1 MRKWGR
7 REDVEKGKY
16 RTIKRLFGDQFDWV
30 QLCTVGWYW
39 LLIIIIV
46 VTLVNVAFCIMIG
59 PIDDGT
65 TTDIILIICICDW
78 HHGYHHHHHLLDVI
92 GCGILCDC
100 VSRRWW
106 CYSAEQ
112 MVTARAQRNL
122 SNGRCNGQNMNKQA
136 NKILGQIW
144 WNLTVLKKRDNISG
158 CCSKVHLLLN
168 FSKSI
173 PTRLPPIS
181 ETWW

>member
-1 MRKWGR
+1 MRQEWECG
-7 REDVEKGKY
+7 KGKKLDNQ
-16 RTIKRLFGDQFDWV
+16 TPIWWPIWLGSIM
-30 QLCTVGWYW
+30 CYW
-39 LLIIIIV
+39 L
-46 VTLVNVAFCIMIG
+46 
-59 PIDDGT
+59 
-65 TTDIILIICICDW
+65 ILIVNHHHLCHLSECGILCHDWSKGWWHNDRHHPYNVCHW
-78 HHGYHHHHHLLDVI
+78 HHGHHHHHHLLDVI

-144 WNLTVLKKRDNISG
+144 WNLIV
-158 CCSKVHLLLN
+158 
-168 FSKSI
+168 
-173 PTRLPPIS
+173 
-181 ETWW
+181 